1 MAFARCCLL
10 VPSLFAVA
18 FLPGP
23 LKAQD
28 DAKKVYRNVTPEKL
42 EAILADLKIK
52 FQKVKG
58 KEEGITF
65 YDFERNKYKI
75 RLHNYQGKDLWIDAH
90 FSDKVTLDEINQWNI
105 RAKFSRAVLLKGD
118 ENPVSLESQL
128 DCVGGTTDIIVRQFI
143 ERFDGEIAQFVKFL
157 SK

>member
-1 MAFARCCLL
+1 TYALSILL
-10 VPSLFAVA
+10 SAVGLVSLLRAEEESA
-18 FLPGP
+18 
-23 LKAQD
+23 
-28 DAKKVYRNVTPEKL
+28 KVYRNVTPEKL

-58 KEEGITF
+58 KEEGVAF

-90 FSDKVTLDEINQWNI
+90 FSDKVNLAEINQWNI

-118 ENPVSLESQL
+118 DNPSVSLEAQL
-128 DCVGGTTDIIVRQFI
+128 DCVGGTADILIRQFI
-143 ERFDGEIAQFVKFL
+143 ERFDGEIVQFVKFL